1 MPINYLD
8 TEEQRIYNMK
18 AINLNN
24 WNRRVADMN
33 GFSIPNEYDMQGIT
47 GKYKRFTGF
56 IQRWVEE
63 LLATDIDDGEG
74 VLESN
79 NTIYNLSQKRSGL
92 MVNWWNVAQKIGSGK
107 NVNNTLPKF
116 QEITEENKQFVY
128 DAFLPAYR
136 AIKESFQK
144 RSVFEWIFNHS
155 QYVAERDSLRALE
168 GIITTLTGD
177 NKEGIQQRLD
187 EYVNEIPSGDISV
200 AARTLQERIQRQLN
214 ENSDSAM
221 LENGALELNEIV
233 NVDDNVKENQTD
245 EIELDDMQSNIHVE
259 ADNVIRFAKILTG
272 EGFEDEIIG
281 QMKNAIPK
289 DVKLN
294 VTAQEILLKRS
305 AFGRIIERAVNDF
318 NNNMDDAIEEQEDID
333 IERLNSVAM
342 DGIKDVFSEAYATA
356 KLLPLSLKDRLLVAQ
371 RFSDIAL
378 NAASPVAFQKEAFGH
393 CGNGFMLMMTD
404 FNMIKSVV
412 ETHFTEKE
420 RFTDDEIEAA
430 YNQART
436 EFELEMKR
444 IPIQID
450 DFDESSKDNIV
461 EKQIDGKQIDP
472 HVSSK

>member
-8 TEEQRIYNMK
+8 TEQQRIYNMK

-33 GFSIPNEYDMQGIT
+33 GFSIPNEYDMQEIT

-63 LLATDIDDGEG
+63 LLVTDIEDGEG

-92 MVNWWNVAQKIGSGK
+92 MVNWWKVAQKIGSGK

-116 QEITEENKQFVY
+116 QEITEENKQYVY

-177 NKEGIQQRLD
+177 NKEEIQQRLD

-214 ENSDSAM
+214 ENSDSVG

-233 NVDDNVKENQTD
+233 NVNDNVKENQID
-245 EIELDDMQSNIHVE
+245 EIEMDDKQSNIHVE
-259 ADNVIRFAKILTG
+259 ADNVMRFVRISNS
-272 EGFEDEIIG
+272 ESFENEIIG

-289 DVKLN
+289 EAKISVSQRELFFKF
-294 VTAQEILLKRS
+294 
-305 AFGRIIERAVNDF
+305 AFGKIIERAVNDF
-318 NNNMDDAIEEQEDID
+318 NNNMDDAIEQQEDID
-333 IERLNSVAM
+333 IERLDSVAM
-342 DGIKDVFSEAYATA
+342 DGIKDVFFEAYAA
-356 KLLPLSLKDRLLVAQ
+356 ASMLSLSLKDRLLVAQ

-420 RFTDDEIEAA
+420 HFTDDEIEAA

-450 DFDESSKDNIV
+450 GFDESSKDNIV